1 MSLTKD
7 VAWVAQ
13 KSSNG
18 DFSSSF
24 YGLFSPFP
32 DSPSRLTSFV
42 SNVEIGFSSGGLVVL
57 TSGSGYDLVID
68 CTDAPPS
75 RYLLNDAALHA
86 ARPLIAASAVG

>member
-7 VAWVAQ
+7 VAWAAQ

-18 DFSSSF
+18 DFSSF
-24 YGLFSPFP
+24 MCFFPFP
-32 DSPSRLTSFV
+32 DSLSFNEFRFKCGNRV
-42 SNVEIGFSSGGLVVL
+42 LSLERVAKLVQ
-57 TSGSGYDLVID
+57 GYDLVID